1 MKMKS
6 KNKNVYVSI
15 SSIIFMAIMVILY
28 TKPCAAN
35 PPKID
40 CTVEP
45 CAIEQGNMIIVV
57 AESDKKLKSL
67 KVFLKQPKNSNAPM
81 VFQNMIS
88 KKCIAIEMERE
99 KEGKYVGRIDTSDL
113 IQGEAFVKVYATD
126 LDKEYATRIV
136 PVNIN

>member
-1 MKMKS
+1 
-6 KNKNVYVSI
+6 
-15 SSIIFMAIMVILY
+15 MAMMVILY

-45 CAIEQGNMIIVV
+45 CGVEQGNTITVV
-57 AESDKKLKSL
+57 AESDKELKCL
-67 KVFLKQPKNSNAPM
+67 KAFLKQRKNSNTPM
-81 VFQNMIS
+81 MFQNMIS
-88 KKCIAIEMERE
+88 KKCIAIEMKRE
-99 KEGKYVGRIDTSDL
+99 KEGRYVGRIDTSDL

-136 PVNIN
+136 PINID